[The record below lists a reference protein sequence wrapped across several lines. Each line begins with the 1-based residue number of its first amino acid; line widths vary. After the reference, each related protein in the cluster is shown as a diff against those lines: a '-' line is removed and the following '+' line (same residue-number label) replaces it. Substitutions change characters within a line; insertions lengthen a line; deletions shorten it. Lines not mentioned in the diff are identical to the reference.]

1 MKFAKL
7 SLAAIMAMSVSAFA
21 DVQNIK
27 VSGDAKLFYATSDD
41 NGNGDLFD
49 KKSSMGQAALDI
61 SVSADLANGVAGKMS
76 VVALNTLG
84 LENNLVSEVWE
95 SGLGNQWWVS
105 EAWLAKTFGNTTFKV
120 GRQELDTPF
129 AFSEK
134 WSIATNTFDAAV
146 VLNQDIPKTTLV
158 AAWVGRGNGNTALND
173 RLGGINE
180 ATGAEATGGIGLNFA
195 ADGADPFETYYSD
208 GAYTAGIVTTA
219 IPMTTAQ
226 AWYYDIVN
234 VAQAYWLQADVAP
247 MKGLTFGVQ
256 YANVDAED
264 AGYNNDTS
272 AWAIKAGYE
281 LSGLSLS
288 ASYSSVDDGD
298 VNIANTATNY
308 LGTPATDGQPTAQ
321 SKLYTEAWWSYGYV
335 SAPDTDAWTLAA
347 EYGLKD
353 IADLG
358 LYYTGT
364 STDNANKADM
374 TEVTLTA
381 SKKFGN
387 LDTTLAY
394 IYTDFDAPNSDADNM
409 IQVYLTYN
417 F

>member
-27 VSGDAKLFYATSDD
+27 VSGDAKLFYATSD
-41 NGNGDLFD
+41 NGGDSDLFD
-49 KKSSMGQAALDI
+49 KMSSIGQAALDI

-76 VVALNTLG
+76 IVALNTLG
-84 LENNLVSEVWE
+84 LENNLVTGVWE
-95 SGLGNQWWVS
+95 AGLGNQWWAS
-105 EAWLAKTFGNTTFKV
+105 EAWIAKTFGKTTFKV

-158 AAWVGRGNGNTALND
+158 AAWVGRGNGNNYGND
-173 RLGGINE
+173 RITNLGINNE
-180 ATGAEATGGIGLNFA
+180 ANSAEVSGGIGLNFA
-195 ADGADPFETYYSD
+195 ADGADPFETFYTD
-208 GAYTAGIVTTA
+208 GTYAAGVVTTA

-234 VAQAYWLQADVAP
+234 VAQAYWLQADIAP
-247 MKGLTFGVQ
+247 MKGLAFGAQ
-256 YANVDAED
+256 FANVDAED
-264 AGYNNDTS
+264 AGFNNDTS

-281 LSGLSLS
+281 LSGISLS

-298 VNIANTATNY
+298 VYIANTATGY
-308 LGTPATDGQPTAQ
+308 LDGTAK
-321 SKLYTEAWWSYGYV
+321 SKLYTEAWWNYGVV
-335 SAPDTDAWTLAA
+335 SAPDTDAWTLTA
-347 EYGLKD
+347 EYS
-353 IADLG
+353 IENTADLG

-364 STDNANKADM
+364 STDNQGMADM

-394 IYTDFDAPNSDADNM
+394 IYTDFDEAGSDADNM